1 MTEVQSD
8 IFKDLQYAEEL
19 KAFVRNSKD
28 VVVSADT
35 KLKILNYNN
44 SALLLVTKKI
54 ASPTE
59 ILDVKVFDDDSIKEA
74 FPSF

>member
-1 MTEVQSD
+1 
-8 IFKDLQYAEEL
+8 
-19 KAFVRNSKD
+19 
-28 VVVSADT
+28 VVSADT